1 MTAGGGNSR
10 IRPQGAYAIALD
22 SRIPVRPDLVHL
34 DPMRENWIL
43 SAYLSLWLI
52 PAGLLVLAYVVRK
65 LSTRLGSD
73 PSHDIWSDL
82 RKLDSATYRHF
93 ANLYLPHPD
102 GSGTLQIKHL
112 VASSFG
118 IFVVEPVDHRG
129 AIYGTEKQREWLQ
142 QNHLRRKRFRNP
154 LARNHLHVRALMAY
168 LGLPE
173 DRFRPVVLFTGNCRF
188 KCRMPSNVLHGGLLP
203 WIRNHTATLIGNSA
217 LTHTVS
223 RLDELQLSPIS
234 TCTALLQSNIE
245 PGRIRLNPAHDRV
258 VPGHDNRTAVH
269 PPLGFQNR

>member
-1 MTAGGGNSR
+1 MTTGGVSH
-10 IRPQGAYAIALD
+10 IRPQVPYAIALE
-22 SRIPVRPDLVHL
+22 SRIPVRPDLVHHSS
-34 DPMRENWIL
+34 MRENWIL

-52 PAGLLVLAYVVRK
+52 PAGLLVLVYVVRK

-73 PSHDIWSDL
+73 QSHDIWSDL
-82 RKLDSATYRHF
+82 RKLDSVTYRHF

-102 GSGTLQIKHL
+102 GAGTLQIKHL

-129 AIYGTEKQREWLQ
+129 LISGTEKQREWSQ
-142 QNHLRRKRFRNP
+142 RNHLRGKRFKNP
-154 LARNHLHVRALMAY
+154 LDRNHLHVRALMAY

-188 KCRMPSNVLHGGLLP
+188 KCRMPSNVLHGGLLQ
-203 WIRNHTATLIGNSA
+203 WINNHTATLIGNTA

-223 RLDELQLSPIS
+223 RLEELQLSPIS

-245 PGRIRLNPAHDRV
+245 PGRSRQDPPHERT
-258 VPGHDNRTAVH
+258 VPGHGRQPTAR
-269 PPLGFQNR
+269 PALGLQNR